1 MKEKTL
7 SIINFT
13 MRRAITI
20 SLIGGVL
27 LTGLSTLA
35 HVNRNWELDENFHI
49 LFSFI
54 SNTLIFFLILCFNF
68 AIIRG
73 SLTTR
78 KKYIISIVG
87 SLVIAAGLST
97 LFNAVRLMLY
107 DDLSHLD
114 PNSINL
120 MRDMG
125 FALIA
130 TLVALLIF
138 SLTRRMQ
145 IHLEKEQL
153 ESENLMVRYE
163 ALENQMNP
171 HFLFNSLNTLGGLI
185 GTDDERAL
193 RYLQELSSTYRYIM
207 QAKRLVTLEAE
218 LAFVSSYSQ
227 MMQIR
232 YGKNLHIDL
241 HIDNTYQHHYI
252 VPISIQLL
260 LENALKHNVISDRHP
275 LHIRIE
281 TTAEA
286 TIRVSNPIR
295 PKQGSESTS
304 GMGLANLAKR
314 YQLLQQR
321 DIKITNNNNQFI
333 VEVPLLDPQT
343 GAKILSQLDDKI
355 NRKL

>member
-1 MKEKTL
+1 
-7 SIINFT
+7 
-13 MRRAITI
+13 
-20 SLIGGVL
+20 
-27 LTGLSTLA
+27 
-35 HVNRNWELDENFHI
+35 
-49 LFSFI
+49 
-54 SNTLIFFLILCFNF
+54 
-68 AIIRG
+68 
-73 SLTTR
+73 
-78 KKYIISIVG
+78 
-87 SLVIAAGLST
+87 
-97 LFNAVRLMLY
+97 MLY

-275 LHIRIE
+275 LPIRIE